1 MNKLEANI
9 NIKCFEE
16 FKVSHDIL
24 CKMLQDKNINV
35 SIRLK
40 YMREFNNKIEK
51 ENNMNKF
58 NWDLI
63 NQPNTVVHCKTR
75 QY

>member
-1 MNKLEANI
+1 MSKLEANI
-9 NIKCFEE
+9 NIKDFEE
-16 FKVSHDIL
+16 LKVSHDIL

-51 ENNMNKF
+51 EKLKY
-58 NWDLI
+58 D
-63 NQPNTVVHCKTR
+63 
-75 QY
+75 